1 MFKYIFDLQLNQKQ
15 QTIIMKPSQIQVKDG
30 KIQFVWSDG
39 RKAEFELKYFREE
52 CPCANCKG
60 ETILYTTFKPQKI
73 SIETPEM
80 YKIAA
85 IAPVGDY
92 AIQIRWKD
100 GHDTGIYSWSYIDM
114 LLSEGSTRG
123 EPEN

>member
-1 MFKYIFDLQLNQKQ
+1 
-15 QTIIMKPSQIQVKDG
+15 MKPKQIKINGG
-30 KIQFVWSDG
+30 KIHFEWSEGIKRSFD
-39 RKAEFELKYFREE
+39 LKYFREE

-73 SIETPEM
+73 TIEKPEM

-100 GHDTGIYSWSYIDM
+100 GHDTGIYSWTYIDM
-114 LLSEGSTRG
+114 LEDQKSE
-123 EPEN
+123 EK